1 MDKEKVLKVCNQI
14 ADKGLLKTLEIKF
27 TDVGDDF
34 LTATMP
40 VNEKVY
46 QPDGILHGGAT
57 VALAETVGSAA
68 VAVLTKNSNLTIR
81 GIEINANH
89 IKSVKKGTVIATAK
103 PIHLGKTIQLWEIR
117 TVDEENQ
124 LISISKLTTL
134 SLIHISEPTRP
145 Y

>member
-1 MDKEKVLKVCNQI
+1 MKVCNQI

-124 LISISKLTTL
+124 LISISKLTTY
-134 SLIHISEPTRP
+134 TRQKK
-145 Y
+145 

>member
-68 VAVLTKNSNLTIR
+68 VAVLTKNSNITIR

-124 LISISKLTTL
+124 LISISKLTTY
-134 SLIHISEPTRP
+134 TRQKK
-145 Y
+145 

>member
-14 ADKGLLKTLEIKF
+14 ADRGLLKTLGIKF
-27 TDVGDDF
+27 TDVGNDF
-34 LTATMP
+34 LTASMP

-89 IKSVKKGTVIATAK
+89 IKSVKNGNVIATAK

-117 TVDEENQ
+117 TTNQENQ
-124 LISISKLTTL
+124 LISISKLTTY
-134 SLIHISEPTRP
+134 TREKK
-145 Y
+145 

>member
-1 MDKEKVLKVCNQI
+1 MDKGKVLKICNQI

-89 IKSVKKGTVIATAK
+89 IKSVKKGSVIATAK

-117 TVDEENQ
+117 TVNEENQ
-124 LISISKLTTL
+124 LISISKLTTY
-134 SLIHISEPTRP
+134 TR
-145 Y
+145 YKK

>member
-89 IKSVKKGTVIATAK
+89 KETKQDFIRYEK
-103 PIHLGKTIQLWEIR
+103 LEIIR
-117 TVDEENQ
+117 KQFQQSMRNITENQ
-124 LISISKLTTL
+124 GGTKENSGTS
-134 SLIHISEPTRP
+134 
-145 Y
+145 

>member
-14 ADKGLLKTLEIKF
+14 ANKGLLKTLEIKF

-89 IKSVKKGTVIATAK
+89 IKSVKNGTVIATAK

-124 LISISKLTTL
+124 LISISKLTTY
-134 SLIHISEPTRP
+134 TRQKK
-145 Y
+145 

>member
-27 TDVGDDF
+27 TDVGSDF

-89 IKSVKKGTVIATAK
+89 IKSVKKGSVIATAK

-124 LISISKLTTL
+124 LISISKLTTY
-134 SLIHISEPTRP
+134 TR
-145 Y
+145 YKK

>member
-27 TDVGDDF
+27 TDVGDNF

-124 LISISKLTTL
+124 LISISKLTTY
-134 SLIHISEPTRP
+134 TRQKK
-145 Y
+145 

>member
-1 MDKEKVLKVCNQI
+1 MDKENVLKVCNQI
-14 ADKGLLKTLEIKF
+14 ADRGLLKTLGIKF
-27 TDVGDDF
+27 TDVGNDF
-34 LTATMP
+34 LTASMP

-89 IKSVKKGTVIATAK
+89 IKSVKNGNVIATAK

-117 TVDEENQ
+117 TTDQENQ
-124 LISISKLTTL
+124 LISISKLTTY
-134 SLIHISEPTRP
+134 TRKKK
-145 Y
+145 

>member
-89 IKSVKKGTVIATAK
+89 IKSVKKGNVIATAK

-117 TVDEENQ
+117 TVNEENQ
-124 LISISKLTTL
+124 LISISKLTTY
-134 SLIHISEPTRP
+134 TRQKK
-145 Y
+145 

>member
-27 TDVGDDF
+27 TDFGNDF

-124 LISISKLTTL
+124 LISISKLTTY
-134 SLIHISEPTRP
+134 TRFKK
-145 Y
+145 

>member
-1 MDKEKVLKVCNQI
+1 MDKGKVLKICNQI

-89 IKSVKKGTVIATAK
+89 IKSVKKGSVIATAK

-117 TVDEENQ
+117 TVNEENQ
-124 LISISKLTTL
+124 LISISKLTTY
-134 SLIHISEPTRP
+134 TRQKK
-145 Y
+145 

>member
-1 MDKEKVLKVCNQI
+1 MDKENVLKVCNQI
-14 ADKGLLKTLEIKF
+14 ADRGLLRTLGIKF
-27 TDVGDDF
+27 TDVGNDF
-34 LTATMP
+34 LTASMP

-89 IKSVKKGTVIATAK
+89 IKSVKNGNVIATAK

-117 TVDEENQ
+117 TTDQENQ
-124 LISISKLTTL
+124 LISISKLTTY
-134 SLIHISEPTRP
+134 TREKK
-145 Y
+145 

>member
-1 MDKEKVLKVCNQI
+1 MDKGKVLKICNQI

-89 IKSVKKGTVIATAK
+89 IKSVKNGNVIATAK

-124 LISISKLTTL
+124 LISISKLTTY
-134 SLIHISEPTRP
+134 TR
-145 Y
+145 YKK

>member
-1 MDKEKVLKVCNQI
+1 MDKGKVLKICNQI

-27 TDVGDDF
+27 TDVGDNF

-89 IKSVKKGTVIATAK
+89 IKSVNKGSVIATAK

-124 LISISKLTTL
+124 LISISKLTTY
-134 SLIHISEPTRP
+134 TRQKK
-145 Y
+145 

>member
-1 MDKEKVLKVCNQI
+1 MDKENVLKVCNQI
-14 ADKGLLKTLEIKF
+14 ADRGLLKTLGIKF
-27 TDVGDDF
+27 TDVGNDF

-89 IKSVKKGTVIATAK
+89 IKSVKNGNVIATAK

-117 TVDEENQ
+117 TTDQENQ
-124 LISISKLTTL
+124 LISISKLTTY
-134 SLIHISEPTRP
+134 TREKK
-145 Y
+145 

>member
-1 MDKEKVLKVCNQI
+1 MDKENVLKVCNQI
-14 ADKGLLKTLEIKF
+14 ADRGLLKTLGIKF
-27 TDVGDDF
+27 TDVGNDF
-34 LTATMP
+34 LTASMP

-46 QPDGILHGGAT
+46 QPDGIFHGGAT

-89 IKSVKKGTVIATAK
+89 IKSVKNGNVIATAK

-124 LISISKLTTL
+124 LISISKLTTY
-134 SLIHISEPTRP
+134 TR
-145 Y
+145 YNK

>member
-27 TDVGDDF
+27 TDVGNDF

-68 VAVLTKNSNLTIR
+68 VAVLTKNPNLTIR
-81 GIEINANH
+81 GIEINANQSRSM
-89 IKSVKKGTVIATAK
+89 IIDENLQISKKIC
-103 PIHLGKTIQLWEIR
+103 
-117 TVDEENQ
+117 ENQ
-124 LISISKLTTL
+124 IESKK
-134 SLIHISEPTRP
+134 IDENQK
-145 Y
+145 